1 MAQEYLAMYR
11 SLADRSERHL
21 RLVVDRAPAL

>member
-1 MAQEYLAMYR
+1 MAQEYLAVYR
-11 SLADRSERHL
+11 SLADRDERHL